1 MYLGAPSL
9 AAATMPKKKKMLPK
23 TALEKQKL
31 ASLCCSHAAVAAGDD
46 DVAWNTLA
54 ITDQNVKTLR
64 TNG

>member
-1 MYLGAPSL
+1 
-9 AAATMPKKKKMLPK
+9 MLPK

-54 ITDQNVKTLR
+54 ITDENVKTLR